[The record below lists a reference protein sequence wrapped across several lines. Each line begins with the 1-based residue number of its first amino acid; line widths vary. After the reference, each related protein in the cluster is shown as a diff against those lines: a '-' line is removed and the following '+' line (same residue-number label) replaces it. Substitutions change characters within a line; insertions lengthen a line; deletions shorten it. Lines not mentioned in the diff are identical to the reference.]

1 MAWQGPREF
10 NGSLGEFR
18 ASFAGHGSFF
28 VAVVA
33 AVAAHRLSQS
43 SRWPS
48 ARSAELA
55 RGRRGVLSAR
65 RRSQL
70 LQRRRYLGSTGDRP
84 EDGHDDSSDGGD
96 DDDGKIKPSSL
107 LLLAARRR
115 RSLLPSILRSCW
127 RYRGRAFTRER
138 VREGDG
144 DSVDVGRLSL
154 SRERESRGR
163 FPFQRARG
171 DRRRRRQRPFFL
183 LSGGRPFMHSHS
195 LQTAGT

>member
-28 VAVVA
+28 VAVVVA

-70 LQRRRYLGSTGDRP
+70 LQRWRYLGSTGDRRTATTTP
-84 EDGHDDSSDGGD
+84 PPTAATTTMARLSLPLFSSSPLVVVARSFQVFFAAVGD
-96 DDDGKIKPSSL
+96 IE
-107 LLLAARRR
+107 AAR
-115 RSLLPSILRSCW
+115 SL
-127 RYRGRAFTRER
+127 E
-138 VREGDG
+138 REGDG
-144 DSVDVGRLSL
+144 DSVDEGRLSL